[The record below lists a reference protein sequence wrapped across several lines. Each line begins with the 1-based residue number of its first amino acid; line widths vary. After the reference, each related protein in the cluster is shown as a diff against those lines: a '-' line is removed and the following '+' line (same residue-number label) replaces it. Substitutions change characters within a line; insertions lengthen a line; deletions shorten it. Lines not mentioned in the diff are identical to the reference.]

1 MSEVRFLA
9 KANRFKA
16 ILSITQ
22 FISYLE
28 SLGAGEAKKLT
39 E

>member
-1 MSEVRFLA
+1 
-9 KANRFKA
+9 
-16 ILSITQ
+16 LSITQ

-28 SLGAGEAKKLT
+28 SLGAGEVKKLT